1 MKYEDEPLN
10 HILQNGET
18 LEYYWTLANHENMGY
33 DDYFALYKQFLESSK
48 DQEQAREL
56 FLKINAYFSKDLNA
70 LVDEIVY
77 LTQEEKE

>member
-10 HILQNGET
+10 YVLQNGET

-33 DDYFALYKQFLESSK
+33 DDYFALYKEFLESSK
-48 DQEQAREL
+48 DQEQARKL
-56 FLKINAYFSKDLNA
+56 FLKINAYFSKDLNV
-70 LVDEIVY
+70 LVNEIIY

>member
-10 HILQNGET
+10 YVLQNGEP